1 MITVMNSKTIVAV
14 SLAAIFAVSMFGIH
28 NVIASISGPN
38 YLVVSDFSASTQG
51 SNLVKLSA
59 TTGDDIPRKP
69 TDFISA
75 HAVAGIA
82 WADLDTGK
90 VFVATIHPT
99 LGRDSNQNP
108 DAWHAHTATLGAG
121 TASSD
126 FCVVSIDSTPTAG
139 ISIQGNT
146 ISVNVKQ
153 NTLAVPVS
161 DIDGA
166 VGFVIDG
173 DSDCGSTLGVDVVV
187 P

>member
-1 MITVMNSKTIVAV
+1 MTKKVLVAT
-14 SLAAIFAVSMFGIH
+14 SLVAIFVVSMLGIH
-28 NVIASISGPN
+28 NAMASISGPA
-38 YLVVSDFSASTQG
+38 YLIVSDFSASSQG

-69 TDFISA
+69 TDFIAA
-75 HAVAGIA
+75 HAVAGVA

-90 VFVATIHPT
+90 ILVATIHPT

-108 DAWHAHTATLGAG
+108 DSWHVHTATLGAG

-126 FCVVSIDSTPTAG
+126 FCVASIDSTPTAG
-139 ISIQGNT
+139 ISIKGNT

-153 NTLAVPVS
+153 DKLPVPVG

-166 VGFVIDG
+166 LGFVIDVDPAC
-173 DSDCGSTLGVDVVV
+173 DSDLGVNEVV